1 MVKKQYTIAIIDEA
15 GDSYFTFQVN
25 PKHWIVGGILGV
37 CILGLLG
44 FSLWNIISFRL
55 SKETRLAEKRKM
67 EFLDQRLQKWEERIQ
82 QLESLLREVQRRN
95 QQLRATA
102 FLSLPELEYG
112 TGGSHS
118 ESSSNLFEFLE
129 LQSLAKNLDSLEFQI
144 KKLEYS
150 TQELE
155 KAVSQRT
162 QEIAH
167 YPSVSPVRGGWISSS
182 FGNRVD
188 PFTGKIEFHPG
199 IDISIKPGTEVYA
212 TAAGIVK
219 EANTK
224 IIPNKG
230 YGMYIVID
238 HGFGY
243 ETLYGHLSKIFVK
256 KGQKVNRWDLIG
268 LTGNTGKSTAPHLHY
283 SVSIRGEMKNP
294 LYFNLE

>member
-1 MVKKQYTIAIIDEA
+1 MTRKKYTIAIVDEA
-15 GDSYFTFQVN
+15 GDSFSTFQVDT
-25 PKHWIVGGILGV
+25 KHWVIGGIFSIG
-37 CILGLLG
+37 IFLLIG
-44 FSLWNIISFRL
+44 FSMWNILNFRL
-55 SKETRLAEKRKM
+55 SQKNRLAEKRKM
-67 EFLDQRLQKWEERIQ
+67 ELFNKQLQKWEDRIQ
-82 QLESLLREVQRRN
+82 HLESLLKEVQRRN

-102 FLSLPELEYG
+102 FLSLPEIEYG
-112 TGGSHS
+112 TGGSRS
-118 ESSSNLFEFLE
+118 EPSSTLFEFLE
-129 LQSLAKNLDSLEFQI
+129 LQSIANNLDSLEFQI

-155 KAVSQRT
+155 KIVSQKN

-167 YPSVSPVRGGWISSS
+167 YPSISPVRGGWISSS

-199 IDISIKPGTEVYA
+199 LDISIKPGSEVYA

-283 SVSIRGEMKNP
+283 SVSVRGEMKNP